1 MDNHPLSFNSK
12 QFTQEINVGSL
23 IGKVLA
29 GAMTAIAVRW
39 VIERIDDW
47 TGRAKR

>member
-1 MDNHPLSFNSK
+1 MEKHPLTFESN
-12 QFTQEINVGSL
+12 QFTREINIGSL

-29 GAMTAIAVRW
+29 GAVTAIAVRW
-39 VIERIDDW
+39 VVERIDDW